1 MDGVD
6 LVITEDALREV
17 AKKAIE
23 RKTGARGLRAIM
35 EDVMLNIMYDIPSEE
50 GVKTCEITADT
61 INKLSPPRLIREGDP
76 QQKLSAARKTRA
88 KAAPAVKK
96 AE

>member
-1 MDGVD
+1 MPVE
-6 LVITEDALREV
+6 LVITDDALKEV

-35 EDVMLNIMYDIPSEE
+35 EDVMLNIMYDIPSET

-61 INKLSPPRLIREGDP
+61 INKIAPPHLIREDEPPVRGCEKRK
-76 QQKLSAARKTRA
+76 QSVRAAKL
-88 KAAPAVKK
+88 
-96 AE
+96 